1 MGKDSKQD
9 AMALGAKPARGPGSE
24 RSEIFAKELLSNGGD
39 ATKAARVAGYRHPKT
54 YGPKKASRPEMLALI
69 QERINAA
76 AVQTEEVAGSL
87 VMIMR
92 ENTSAGE
99 PAMVR
104 NAISAA
110 TQLCKILGM
119 YQLPRPNEQDEST
132 RDMFER
138 LIVRYQE
145 EHGLTRAEVVQRMLE
160 LNPELSRWIT
170 PQGTQTI
177 EN

>member
-1 MGKDSKQD
+1 VGKDSKQD
-9 AMALGAKPARGPGSE
+9 AMAVGTKSTRGAGSE
-24 RSEIFAKELLSNGGD
+24 RSEIFARELLSNGGN
-39 ATKAARVAGYRHPKT
+39 ATQAARVAGYRHPERQ
-54 YGPKKASRPEMLALI
+54 GPRKASRPEMLALI

-92 ENTSAGE
+92 ENTSE
-99 PAMVR
+99 RDPSRVR

-119 YQLPRPNEQDEST
+119 YQLPRPNEQDQST

-145 EHGLTRAEVVQRMLE
+145 EHGMTRVQVVQRMLE

-170 PQGTQTI
+170 PQGSQTI